1 MNYTPRPWKV
11 VRRGTVGDFS
21 ILGTEFVSGEAQ
33 TTHTAG
39 IAFDI
44 LHEAD
49 AHLIAAAP
57 AMYEALKK
65 LAELQRKWR
74 SDDEAETID
83 SIEYMDEIDKILW
96 SDIIA
101 QAEGK

>member
-1 MNYTPRPWKV
+1 MNHTPGPWKV

-44 LHEAD
+44 LHEAN

-57 AMYEALKK
+57 AMYEALSM
-65 LAELQRKWR
+65 AQATIERLQRHAPGSAIGTLDVIK
-74 SDDEAETID
+74 AA
-83 SIEYMDEIDKILW
+83 
-96 SDIIA
+96 IA